1 MSLILQA
8 LRKSEA
14 ERRLGQAPSL
24 LSPMPALPTT
34 RNRGWRGAGYAL
46 VLVLVAALAWWLGQR
61 GPHREAAAPATSAP
75 LAVAAQA
82 PPPRARRPVP
92 VSPALVESAA
102 ITLRPAPVSATR
114 VAAAKPSLPGNA
126 RPAAKP
132 AVAVVTA
139 PAVAVAEPP
148 PSATAPAQAMQPAL
162 LSLAQLPAAERQGLP
177 ALRITMHVFAEQPAQ
192 RFAIID
198 GHRVAE
204 GALLGEDVVLAE
216 ITRAGVIL
224 DLHGQR
230 VLLARP

>member
-24 LSPMPALPTT
+24 LSPMPALRTT

-102 ITLRPAPVSATR
+102 ITLRPAPVSPTR
-114 VAAAKPSLPGNA
+114 VAAAKPSVPGNA

-132 AVAVVTA
+132 AAAAVTA
-139 PAVAVAEPP
+139 PAVAEPP
-148 PSATAPAQAMQPAL
+148 PSATAPALATPPAL

-204 GALLGEDVVLAE
+204 GALLGDGVVLVE

>member
-24 LSPMPALPTT
+24 LSPMPALRTT
-34 RNRGWRGAGYAL
+34 RKRGWRGAGYVLAL
-46 VLVLVAALAWWLGQR
+46 MLVAALAWWLGQR
-61 GPHREAAAPATSAP
+61 GPHREAAAPATTAP
-75 LAVAAQA
+75 LAATGPA
-82 PPPRARRPVP
+82 PPPSARRPVP
-92 VSPALVESAA
+92 ASPALVESTA
-102 ITLRPAPVSATR
+102 ITLRPAPVSPPRT
-114 VAAAKPSLPGNA
+114 AAAKPSLPSNA
-126 RPAAKP
+126 LPAAKP
-132 AVAVVTA
+132 AAAAVTA
-139 PAVAVAEPP
+139 PAVVVAEPP
-148 PSATAPAQAMQPAL
+148 PSAAAPAPATPPAL
-162 LSLAQLPAAERQGLP
+162 PSLAQLPAAERQSLP

-204 GALLGEDVVLAE
+204 GALLGEGVVLAE